1 MCGINGFFNYS
12 KISISEQENLIERMN
27 KAISH
32 RGPDDCGIWSNPASN
47 VYLGHQRLS
56 ILDLSERG
64 HQPMVSP
71 KGTAIVYNGEIYNFK
86 ILRKELISQPFFS
99 ETDTEVLL
107 YIYEKFGHNCLDRV
121 NGMFAFALWDEAK
134 KELFLARDRIGIK
147 PLYYTEINGVFAFAS
162 EIKAL
167 LSLPWIKAELDEEAF
182 YHFLTFNKVIPPFT
196 MFKNIN
202 KFHPGYMMVIG
213 ENGIKK
219 YEPYWE
225 LSYSDY
231 SSLSEE
237 DLIDLVVSKL
247 EESVQNRLLSDVP
260 VGAFLSGGVDS
271 SSIVSLMSKNVSFPV
286 KTYSIGFQNSPSYDE
301 RVYARKISRQF
312 GTEHFEKIVTPQD
325 IVEFLPKIVDIFDEP
340 LADATSIPIYFL
352 SQLARE
358 NGTIVILTG
367 DGADELFCGYR
378 SWMRYVKLFPYYR
391 LLSKF
396 PKIIRSGLANFYGAI
411 NKGSPY
417 YEILNRLKKSQEF
430 YWSGARGF
438 KESTKHSF
446 LSKDFVQ
453 KMAGKNSYDQVLYY
467 QKLFGSIQKHNR
479 ESTFI
484 DWLCFMGLKDSIPNY
499 YLYRADHLGMANS
512 IELRVPFLD
521 HDYVNFAIS
530 IEGKWKIHANEPK
543 YVLKKSL
550 EGILPS
556 EIIYRKKQGF
566 CVPLLE
572 WAGDVMVNYIESNL
586 KVFCRETGLFNENG
600 LREQISQTRKGNID
614 YISMLWTIYFL
625 MAWIRKWML

>member
-12 KISISEQENLIERMN
+12 RTSISEQENLIVRMN
-27 KAISH
+27 RAISH
-32 RGPDDCGIWSNPASN
+32 RGPDDCGIWSNITRD

-71 KGTAIVYNGEIYNFK
+71 KGTVIVYNGEIYNFK
-86 ILRKELISQPFFS
+86 ILRKELINQHFFS
-99 ETDTEVLL
+99 ETDTEIIL
-107 YIYEKFGHNCLDRV
+107 YFYEKYGHYCLDRL

-147 PLYYTEINGVFAFAS
+147 PLYYADINGIFAFSS

-167 LSLPWIKAELDEEAF
+167 LFLPWIKAELDEEAF
-182 YHFLTFNKVIPPFT
+182 YHFLTFNKVYPPFT

-202 KFHPGYMMVIG
+202 KFHPGHMMVIG

-219 YEPYWE
+219 YESYWQ

-231 SSLSEE
+231 SSLLEE
-237 DLIDLVVSKL
+237 DLKDLVVSKL
-247 EESVQNRLLSDVP
+247 EKSVQNRLLSDVP

-271 SSIVSLMSKNVSFPV
+271 SSIVSLMSKNTSVPI
-286 KTYSIGFQNSPSYDE
+286 KTYSIGFQDSPSYDE
-301 RVYARKISRQF
+301 LEYAQKISRQF
-312 GTEHFEKIVTPQD
+312 GTEHLEKIVTPQD

-378 SWMRYVKLFPYYR
+378 SWMRYVKLYPYYH
-391 LLSKF
+391 LLSKL
-396 PKIIRSGLANFYGAI
+396 PKVIRSAFATLYGTI
-411 NKGSPY
+411 NKSSPY
-417 YEILNRLKKSQEF
+417 YEILSRLSKGQEF
-430 YWSGARGF
+430 YWSGAKGF

-446 LSKDFVQ
+446 LSKDFIQ
-453 KMAGKNSYDQVLYY
+453 KVRGKNSYDQVLYY
-467 QKLFGSIQKHNR
+467 KKLFESIQKNNKQ
-479 ESTFI
+479 SNYI
-484 DWLCFMGLKDSIPNY
+484 DQLCFTGLKDNIPNY

-521 HDYVNFAIS
+521 HNYVNFALS
-530 IEGKWKIHANEPK
+530 VEEKWKIRDNEPK
-543 YVLKKSL
+543 YILKKAF
-550 EGILPS
+550 EEILPN
-556 EIIYRKKQGF
+556 EILYRKKQGF

-572 WAGDVMVNYIESNL
+572 WAGDIMVNYVESNL
-586 KVFCRETGLFNENG
+586 KVFCRETGLFDENG
-600 LREQISQTRKGNID
+600 LKKQINQTRKGNID
-614 YISMLWTIYFL
+614 YISMLWTVYFL
-625 MAWIRKWML
+625 MAWMRKWIL